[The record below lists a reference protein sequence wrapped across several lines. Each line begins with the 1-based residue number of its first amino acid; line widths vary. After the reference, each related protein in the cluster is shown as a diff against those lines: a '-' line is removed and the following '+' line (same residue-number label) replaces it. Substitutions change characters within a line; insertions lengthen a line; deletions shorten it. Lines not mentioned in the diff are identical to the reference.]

1 MSKLYEAIKKIEEKE
16 KIKAELPDFVQR
28 KRKPPY
34 LLVIVSTLFVAL
46 VVFSGLYFTNRL
58 ENIRKSS
65 SLKRERLGV
74 VKKERLT
81 EKGRVEKKAFLEKS
95 GVKVKNEVPVKEL
108 VAKRETKVVSVAKEV
123 AIKSESKDVNFKSQK
138 RAREGK
144 TGTASGKNIVIKNRE
159 REITKVERPENN
171 FSMKELSKDQTA
183 VLLKKANSGDFF
195 ESVKAYKKLIK
206 LYPNNISL
214 YNNLAVLFMDKG
226 LYWKAIE
233 VLKKGLSV
241 KDDSTLKLNLAIC
254 YIKLGKIKRA
264 KRIVNTIPLN
274 SKDSKEIEKLNR
286 YLSNLK

>member
-28 KRKPPY
+28 ERKPPY

-108 VAKRETKVVSVAKEV
+108 VAKRETKVVSAVKEGTR
-123 AIKSESKDVNFKSQK
+123 KSESKDVKFKSQK
-138 RAREGK
+138 RARNSK
-144 TGTASGKNIVIKNRE
+144 TGTVNKRSVVVKNRGK
-159 REITKVERPENN
+159 EITNVERPENN
-171 FSMKELSKDQTA
+171 FSMEKVSQDQTA

-195 ESVKAYKKLIK
+195 ESVKAYKELIK

-241 KDDSTLKLNLAIC
+241 KDDSTLRLNLAIC

-264 KRIVNTIPLN
+264 KRIVNTIPLT
-274 SKDSKEIEKLNR
+274 SKDSKEIEKLKR